1 MSVDAEHQVV
11 EVGGMHRER
20 MSYEEWLALPEKP
33 KAEWVDGWAV
43 WSLMPPTPA
52 HGRSQIKLG
61 IFFDKVLPGLFG
73 HAETYYR
80 VAPNKVRI
88 PDFMLLTYETD
99 AREIEGAVVVLV
111 EVLSPSTQGQDTV
124 VKANEYVRAGVGQ
137 YWLLDPVARTLGI
150 YDSSSGGWDELLLL
164 TEERPSGTVTV
175 GEHGTIEVDLH
186 ELLPAT

>member
-52 HGRSQIKLG
+52 HGRSQVKLG
-61 IFFDKVLPGLFG
+61 IFFDKVLPELFG

-99 AREIEGAVVVLV
+99 VREIEGAVVVLV

-124 VKANEYVRAGVGQ
+124 VKSDEYLRAGVGQ
-137 YWLLDPVARTLGI
+137 YWLLDPVARTVAV

-164 TEERPSGTVTV
+164 SEQRPAGTVTV
-175 GEHGTIEVDLH
+175 GAYGTIEVDLR
-186 ELLPAT
+186 ELLPGS